1 LYRRLRYFLSNFAV
15 NPALNS
21 ANASSAITNHHA
33 QRAIGIEGPK
43 AQRAAA
49 KDAHSGGQ
57 VDVKQRCKSAS
68 QRHRTTY

>member
-33 QRAIGIEGPK
+33 QRAIGIEIPK
-43 AQRAAA
+43 AQRPSVLLRKMRTAA
-49 KDAHSGGQ
+49 G
-57 VDVKQRCKSAS
+57 RL
-68 QRHRTTY
+68 T